1 MHTTHFY
8 FSLKTSIFQV
18 QGLCIWSIL
27 HNFLGSDCD
36 FINKKVNVSCPPAVN
51 VQKTAHTLSCG
62 GLFWEE
68 SLHSITISQVSRG
81 PQALLLCLPPVSR
94 AADCLVNSLI
104 SYRSPSNAQTNRK
117 HPLWQGLCSPSSP
130 RLNHPLLNHRS
141 SFITQIKR
149 HRPASP
155 A

>member
-8 FSLKTSIFQV
+8 FSLKNSILQV
-18 QGLCIWSIL
+18 QGLCMWSIL
-27 HNFLGSDCD
+27 HNLLGSDCD
-36 FINKKVNVSCPPAVN
+36 FINKKANASCPPVVN
-51 VQKTAHTLSCG
+51 VQKTTHVVSR
-62 GLFWEE
+62 GLFWEK
-68 SLHSITISQVSRG
+68 SLHSITISQVFQD
-81 PQALLLCLPPVSR
+81 PQALMLCLPPVSR

-104 SYRSPSNAQTNRK
+104 SYLSPSNVQTNRK
-117 HPLWQGLCSPSSP
+117 HRVWRGLCRPPYP

-149 HRPASP
+149 HPPASP

>member
-1 MHTTHFY
+1 M
-8 FSLKTSIFQV
+8 

-27 HNFLGSDCD
+27 HNLLGSGCD
-36 FINKKVNVSCPPAVN
+36 FINKKTNANCPPAVN
-51 VQKTAHTLSCG
+51 VQKTAHTVPC
-62 GLFWEE
+62 GLFCED
-68 SLHSITISQVSRG
+68 SLHSITISPVSRG

-104 SYRSPSNAQTNRK
+104 SYLSPSNVQTNRK
-117 HPLWQGLCSPSSP
+117 HRVWRGLCSPPSP